1 MLHLLKKAGLEHEF
15 VIDSAGILSCHQGEL
30 PDSRM
35 RAHAGRRGYELVHR
49 SRPVRTEDFYDFDL
63 ILGMDDR
70 NIADLND
77 RAPGPEEQ
85 KKIHRMTDYCTRIPT
100 DHVPDYIFFKYP
112 DSKEDYKAKLPDLMM
127 IINGLLVISEKFR
140 DLLVGFDIGT
150 TLVHEVPLYEHDQK
164 TRRSGRWFILHIT
177 ANKKTVIP
185 EMSEN
190 VEQIGKSGHWRSR
203 IAQEDILAVRADAG
217 QGADLWIDASF
228 RGRIFLSDCLKS
240 ALKPAGIRVLKMPMR
255 PCIVIA

>member
-1 MLHLLKKAGLEHEF
+1 MKHRILFVCLGNICRSSTAEGVMLHLLKEAGLEHEF

-35 RAHAGRRGYELVHR
+35 SAHAGRRAYELVHR

-100 DHVPDYIFFKYP
+100 DHVPDPYYGGSEGFEYVI
-112 DSKEDYKAKLPDLMM
+112 DILEDACA
-127 IINGLLVISEKFR
+127 GLLNALTR
-140 DLLVGFDIGT
+140 D
-150 TLVHEVPLYEHDQK
+150 
-164 TRRSGRWFILHIT
+164 S
-177 ANKKTVIP
+177 
-185 EMSEN
+185 
-190 VEQIGKSGHWRSR
+190 
-203 IAQEDILAVRADAG
+203 
-217 QGADLWIDASF
+217 
-228 RGRIFLSDCLKS
+228 
-240 ALKPAGIRVLKMPMR
+240 
-255 PCIVIA
+255 